1 MADTTV
7 VTSAQVEAW
16 LRAAAGELN
25 AHADELTALDS
36 AIGDADHGTNMAR
49 GFAAVVDK
57 LDATGDDSPGIQPLL
72 KSVGMTLISKVGGA
86 SGSLYGTLF
95 LDMGKAA
102 PDAAEI
108 GVADFASVVAA
119 GVAGV
124 VGRGHA
130 AVGDKTM
137 IDALEP
143 AVSALTDAAAS
154 GASAADAARAA
165 AEAAAIGRDST
176 VPLVA
181 RKGRASYLGERSAGH
196 LDPGAASATILVQT
210 LADTLGDAGGS
221 QADDGGAA

>member
-1 MADTTV
+1 MADEI
-7 VTSAQVEAW
+7 TSAELETW
-16 LRAAAGELN
+16 LRASAAELK

-49 GFAAVVDK
+49 GFAAVLDK
-57 LDATGDDSPGIQPLL
+57 LDAAGDDVPGIQPLL

-102 PDAAEI
+102 PAATE
-108 GVADFASVVAA
+108 VSVTDFAAIVAA

-130 AVGDKTM
+130 VVGDKTM

-154 GASAADAARAA
+154 GASAADAVRAA

-221 QADDGGAA
+221 QAGDGGAA

>member
-1 MADTTV
+1 MADEI
-7 VTSAQVEAW
+7 TSAELETW
-16 LRAAAGELN
+16 LRASAAELK

-49 GFAAVVDK
+49 GFAAVLDK
-57 LDATGDDSPGIQPLL
+57 LDAAGDDVPGIQPLL

-102 PDAAEI
+102 PAANE
-108 GVADFASVVAA
+108 VSVTDFAAIVAA

-130 AVGDKTM
+130 VVGDKTM
-137 IDALEP
+137 IDALDP
-143 AVSALTDAAAS
+143 AVTALTDAAAS
-154 GASAADAARAA
+154 GASAAEATRAA
-165 AEAAAIGRDST
+165 AEAATLGRDST
-176 VPLVA
+176 EPLVA

-196 LDPGAASATILVQT
+196 LDPGAASSAILLQT
-210 LADTLGDAGGS
+210 LADTLAGGTGDA
-221 QADDGGAA
+221 ADAGEAA

>member
-1 MADTTV
+1 MADEI
-7 VTSAQVEAW
+7 TSAELETW
-16 LRAAAGELN
+16 LRVSAAELK

-49 GFAAVVDK
+49 GFAAVLEK
-57 LDATGDDSPGIQPLL
+57 LDAAGDDVPGIQPLL

-102 PDAAEI
+102 PAATE
-108 GVADFASVVAA
+108 VSVTDFAAIVAA

-130 AVGDKTM
+130 VVGDKTM
-137 IDALEP
+137 IDALDP
-143 AVSALTDAAAS
+143 AVTALTDAAAS

>member
-49 GFAAVVDK
+49 GFAAVLDK
-57 LDATGDDSPGIQPLL
+57 LDAAGDDVPGIQPLL

-102 PDAAEI
+102 PAATE
-108 GVADFASVVAA
+108 VSVTDFAAIVAA

-130 AVGDKTM
+130 MVGDKTM
-137 IDALEP
+137 IDALDP
-143 AVSALTDAAAS
+143 AVTALTSWIRVSLLHQQTTLSTQTKQNAAKIVKI
-154 GASAADAARAA
+154 AACRT
-165 AEAAAIGRDST
+165 R
-176 VPLVA
+176 
-181 RKGRASYLGERSAGH
+181 RYF
-196 LDPGAASATILVQT
+196 
-210 LADTLGDAGGS
+210 LAP
-221 QADDGGAA
+221 

>member
-1 MADTTV
+1 MADEI
-7 VTSAQVEAW
+7 TSAELETW
-16 LRAAAGELN
+16 LRVSAAELK

-49 GFAAVVDK
+49 GFAAVLDK
-57 LDATGDDSPGIQPLL
+57 LDAAGDDVPGIQPLL

-102 PDAAEI
+102 PAATE
-108 GVADFASVVAA
+108 VSVTDFAAIVAA

-130 AVGDKTM
+130 VVGDKTM
-137 IDALEP
+137 IDALDP
-143 AVSALTDAAAS
+143 AVTALTDAAAS
-154 GASAADAARAA
+154 GASAADAVRAA

>member
-1 MADTTV
+1 MADEI
-7 VTSAQVEAW
+7 TSAELETW
-16 LRAAAGELN
+16 LRVSAAELK

-49 GFAAVVDK
+49 GFAAVLDK
-57 LDATGDDSPGIQPLL
+57 LDAAGDDVPGIQPLL

-102 PDAAEI
+102 PAATE
-108 GVADFASVVAA
+108 VSVTDFAAIVAA

-130 AVGDKTM
+130 MVGDKTM
-137 IDALEP
+137 IDALDP
-143 AVSALTDAAAS
+143 AVTALTDAAAS

-221 QADDGGAA
+221 QAGDGGAA